1 MTAGPEGEEG
11 GFRSGFVSLVGRPN
25 VGKSTL
31 VNVMVGGKV
40 AIVTDKPQT
49 TRNAIRG
56 VLTLEDAQVV
66 LVDTPGL
73 HKPRNLLGE
82 HLNSVVR
89 RTLGEM
95 DVAVGL
101 FDASQEIGRGD
112 AFLADEVLKTSTPAI
127 GVLTKADLVSPD
139 VLLSRMEAVGSLGGW
154 HSVLTTSA
162 VRGTGILDLVHEIAG
177 LLPEGPL
184 YYPEGVVTDQPE
196 SMVAGEIVREKV
208 LELTRQEVPHAVAV
222 VVDEMAPREGKELVD
237 IHASI
242 YVVRESQKG
251 IVIGRG
257 GKVLKE
263 IGIRARAEIEAL
275 LGSKVFLDLRVK
287 VEPRWQRDEDLL
299 ARMGY

>member
-1 MTAGPEGEEG
+1 MTAGSQGGET
-11 GFRSGFVSLVGRPN
+11 GFRSGFASLVGRPN

-66 LVDTPGL
+66 FVDTPGL

-82 HLNSVVR
+82 HLNRVIR
-89 RTLGEM
+89 RTLGEV

-101 FDASQEIGRGD
+101 FDASQEVGKGD
-112 AFLADEVLKTSTPAI
+112 AFLAGEVLKAPSPAI
-127 GVLTKADLVSPD
+127 GVLTKADLVTPD
-139 VLLSRMEAVGSLGGW
+139 VLLSRIEAVESLGDW
-154 HSVLTTSA
+154 HIVLTTSA
-162 VRGTGILDLVHEIAG
+162 VRGTGIIDLVHEIVG
-177 LLPEGPL
+177 LLPGGPL
-184 YYPEGVVTDQPE
+184 FYPQGVITDQPD

-208 LELTRQEVPHAVAV
+208 LELTRQEVPHGVAV
-222 VVDEMAPREGKELVD
+222 VVDELVPREDKELVD

-242 YVVRESQKG
+242 YVARESQKG

-257 GKVLKE
+257 GKMLKE
-263 IGIRARAEIEAL
+263 VGSRARRDLEAL
-275 LGSKVFLDLRVK
+275 LGTKVYLDLRVK